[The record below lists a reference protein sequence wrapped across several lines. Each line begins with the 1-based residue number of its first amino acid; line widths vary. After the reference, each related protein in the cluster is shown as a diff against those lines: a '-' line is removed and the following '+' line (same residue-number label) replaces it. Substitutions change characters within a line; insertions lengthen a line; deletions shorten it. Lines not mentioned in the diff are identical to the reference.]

1 MADLS
6 KIDLYLRTFLD
17 ENVSSKDKVQLLNEL
32 PVEVKQVVLKQLP
45 IALKKEL
52 VMLKVSQGRHDRQE
66 KEEKIAA
73 NKSHLTA
80 VKKAKKVLPLMRTT
94 NEIKSLKR
102 RISQKAKRFTELYYN
117 CYEIGRYWNWIKE
130 EIVHSYSGLEMNMK
144 LEKAI
149 SSEEREHIQHI
160 YREEMAATGDAFV
173 KSLEFALLEPQAP
186 ITEDFIKSLHR
197 VVLPTEPERAGVYRQ
212 IKARLPNTQTVLA
225 NYIKVPE
232 LMAKMVEEDNKITD
246 PMERAIRFHFDITAI
261 HPFTDGNGRTSRLI
275 MNTILMQND
284 LPSVI
289 IAPDEKKDYI
299 HALEIYSQK
308 GDDVPY
314 RVFMLKK
321 IEQSLSHSIM
331 RLKYLLHKETKSEER
346 QARRGK
352 KKILMQYKRSLKE
365 R

>member
-1 MADLS
+1 
-6 KIDLYLRTFLD
+6 
-17 ENVSSKDKVQLLNEL
+17 
-32 PVEVKQVVLKQLP
+32 
-45 IALKKEL
+45 
-52 VMLKVSQGRHDRQE
+52 
-66 KEEKIAA
+66 
-73 NKSHLTA
+73 
-80 VKKAKKVLPLMRTT
+80 MRTT
-94 NEIKSLKR
+94 SEIKLLKK
-102 RISQKAKRFTELYYN
+102 RISQKARTFTELYYN
-117 CYEIGRYWNWIKE
+117 CYEIGRYWSWMKE

-149 SSEEREHIQHI
+149 SPEERKHIQHV
-160 YREEMAATGDAFV
+160 YHQEMAATGDAFI

-186 ITEDFIKSLHR
+186 ITEDFIKSLHS
-197 VVLPTEPERAGVYRQ
+197 VVLSTEPERAGVYRQ

-225 NYIKVPE
+225 NYMKVPE
-232 LMAKMVEEDNKITD
+232 LMAKMVEEDNKIKD

-261 HPFTDGNGRTSRLI
+261 HPFTTDGNGRTSRLV

-289 IAPDEKKDYI
+289 IEPDEKKDYI

-321 IEQSLSHSIM
+321 LEQSLARSII
-331 RLKYLLHKETKSEER
+331 RLKYLLHKMTKSEER
-346 QARRGK
+346 QFHKGK
-352 KKILMQYKRSLKE
+352 KKNQIQYKRPSKD